1 MRLHLFLDGLRRRW
15 SLRSTCSLRPQCRA
29 RFGLET
35 LERRIN
41 PSPAWLNVG
50 VLTAVS
56 ADISLANSRSAVHE
70 AAHAHEQG
78 KQSQEASHEFAL
90 QGEESASQFSR
101 QLSHEQVVAEVKES
115 RPAKVHSADSIM
127 DVKLAGAASIS
138 FGLNADRAM
147 PVGLNADSGKRISV
161 KLDSNVG
168 AEFTEKST
176 AEPQN
181 GNDRSAMIAVRAEVR
196 LAENAGSQRQNV
208 NASAAGQLIARSAE
222 SSSNSVSTVA
232 TGSSSAA
239 AVIPGPS
246 TSETTSG
253 SQTQLL
259 QSSAPTDASARRSL
273 TLNRADQD
281 RVTGAAAV
289 GGESDS
295 TGDQTADIDQLFA
308 QFPPELVDQIG
319 AAAAV
324 RYGKAFGSSHQL
336 NAAQKAT
343 EDAADEWSYSQLAS
357 LVAVLSLAAGGCIT
371 KVARDRRVRQWW
383 RSLQRLVSSKRPVTA
398 QRS

>member
-15 SLRSTCSLRPQCRA
+15 SLRSTCSLRRQCRA
-29 RFGLET
+29 RFDLEI

-41 PSPAWLNVG
+41 PSPALLNVG

-78 KQSQEASHEFAL
+78 KQSPEVSHEFAL

-101 QLSHEQVVAEVKES
+101 QLSHERVVAEVKES
-115 RPAKVHSADSIM
+115 QPAKVHSADSIM
-127 DVKLAGAASIS
+127 DVKLDGAVSIS

-147 PVGLNADSGKRISV
+147 PVGLNVDSGKRISV

-168 AEFTEKST
+168 AELTEKST
-176 AEPQN
+176 AEPKN

-239 AVIPGPS
+239 AAIPTGSS
-246 TSETTSG
+246 TSETTFG
-253 SQTQLL
+253 PQTQLL
-259 QSSAPTDASARRSL
+259 QASTPTNASTRRSL
-273 TLNRADQD
+273 MLNPTEQD
-281 RVTGAAAV
+281 RATV
-289 GGESDS
+289 GSEENS
-295 TGDQTADIDQLFA
+295 TSDQTADIDQLFA
-308 QFPPELVDQIG
+308 QLPIELLDPIG

-324 RYGKAFGSSHQL
+324 RYGKAVGSSHQS
-336 NAAQKAT
+336 NAAQKAA
-343 EDAADEWSYSQLAS
+343 EDAAGEWSYSQLAS

-371 KVARDRRVRQWW
+371 KVTRDRRVRQCW
-383 RSLQRLVSSKRPVTA
+383 RSLQRLVSSKRPGTV
-398 QRS
+398 QPS